1 MCFVAVSVVNMKMID
16 PIECFSG
23 IGMGPLLEYVSVIDP
38 AIVVTALLGTTLV
51 FTCFSIAAM
60 LADRGSFLYLG
71 GTLMTL
77 LTSISI
83 MSLANIFMQSQILYQ
98 V

>member
-16 PIECFSG
+16 PIVCFSG